1 MPEYWSYESHV
12 GKLKSWKKVKVMKK
26 SWSHEKKFKSKKKIE
41 VIKKKVEVVKK
52 RLKSWK
58 KWKSW
63 KKNLWE
69 IRGGT
74 NLAP

>member
-1 MPEYWSYESHV
+1 
-12 GKLKSWKKVKVMKK
+12 MKK
-26 SWSHEKKFKSKKKIE
+26 SLSQKKKIE

-63 KKNLWE
+63 KKIDEKYEVALT
-69 IRGGT
+69 GLHSLG
-74 NLAP
+74 LK